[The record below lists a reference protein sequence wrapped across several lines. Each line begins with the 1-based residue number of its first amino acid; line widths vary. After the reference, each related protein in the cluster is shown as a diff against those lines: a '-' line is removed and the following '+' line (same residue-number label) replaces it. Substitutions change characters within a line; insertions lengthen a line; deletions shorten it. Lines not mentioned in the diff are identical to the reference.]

1 MEYSLPPRLIDF
13 VVHCR
18 SGSKFL
24 GLDVLQGSR
33 VPSVSVVNDRDY
45 SLKGMYLVRRLVIY
59 AWTFNTRRRT
69 SVFPS
74 TSPRNSVHLPDLI
87 VAVRF
92 YRSSAALHSESS
104 PLTSTIHK
112 NLKLRNPL
120 LLKVKASERQEKQHW
135 ILSIGLG
142 RLYIFVNPFLI
153 TFKTTLLLSL
163 EIRRNLEHYLQHCIW
178 ASHNHFFHR

>member
-59 AWTFNTRRRT
+59 A
-69 SVFPS
+69 
-74 TSPRNSVHLPDLI
+74 
-87 VAVRF
+87 
-92 YRSSAALHSESS
+92 
-104 PLTSTIHK
+104 
-112 NLKLRNPL
+112 
-120 LLKVKASERQEKQHW
+120 
-135 ILSIGLG
+135 
-142 RLYIFVNPFLI
+142 
-153 TFKTTLLLSL
+153 
-163 EIRRNLEHYLQHCIW
+163 
-178 ASHNHFFHR
+178 